1 MPTDARINSVTEPMP
16 GVLVKPL
23 NKYSDQRG
31 WLMEVFRDD
40 ELPEGFEP
48 AMSYLSV
55 TKPGV
60 ARGPHEH
67 VHQTD
72 LFVFLDGAYELHLW
86 DSRNP
91 GGEPVPMAA
100 MGSFES
106 VDLGPQEPYLMLQV
120 GAENPVAVF
129 VPPGVVHAY
138 RNVGDKDA
146 FVLNYPD
153 KLYAGHGK
161 KEPVDE
167 IRHEEREDAKYRLP

>member
-1 MPTDARINSVTEPMP
+1 MP

-23 NKYSDQRG
+23 NRYSDQRG

-40 ELPEGFEP
+40 ELPEGFKP
-48 AMSYLSV
+48 VMSYLSV

-60 ARGPHEH
+60 SRGPHEH

-86 DSRNP
+86 DSRT
-91 GGEPVPMAA
+91 GGE
-100 MGSFES
+100 
-106 VDLGPQEPYLMLQV
+106 DRHLMIEV
-120 GAENPVAVF
+120 GEANPVAVW

-138 RNVGDKDA
+138 RNVGERDA

-153 KLYAGHGK
+153 QLYAGWGK